1 MERREFLKGLT
12 GLAALGTAS
21 LEAALAG
28 GRKTLV
34 IGASRAGCEYALAHP
49 DETILLDH
57 GILPAIELG
66 HDQTDAWAEKLLAEG
81 VLDFAGSVRC
91 HLADPEWTNKALAGK
106 DEEIM
111 PCIACMAC
119 LGKYFDAGHITC
131 AVNPETGYEA
141 ALPSLSEDG
150 AGRLGCPEAP

>member
-1 MERREFLKGLT
+1 MNRREFVG
-12 GLAALGTAS
+12 GLAGLVALSTAS

-66 HDQTDAWAEKLLAEG
+66 HDQTDAWAEKLLMANCR
-81 VLDFAGSVRC
+81 VLLAADLESVERLPDGNCRVTVYGLDGRHVFEVAAVKDLSTAGW
-91 HLADPEWTNKALAGK
+91 HKGEW
-106 DEEIM
+106 
-111 PCIACMAC
+111 
-119 LGKYFDAGHITC
+119 
-131 AVNPETGYEA
+131 
-141 ALPSLSEDG
+141 
-150 AGRLGCPEAP
+150 R

>member
-12 GLAALGTAS
+12 GLAALCTAS

-66 HDQTDAWAEKLLAEG
+66 HDQTDAWAEKLLAARCR
-81 VLDFAGSVRC
+81 VLLCADLESVQRIPGGGYRVIAYGPDGR
-91 HLADPEWTNKALAGK
+91 HVFEVAAVRDLSVSGWHRGEW
-106 DEEIM
+106 
-111 PCIACMAC
+111 
-119 LGKYFDAGHITC
+119 
-131 AVNPETGYEA
+131 
-141 ALPSLSEDG
+141 
-150 AGRLGCPEAP
+150 R